1 MMRVKESAEERELEP
16 GTRLGNYSLIRPLGE
31 GGMARVYLARQIYI
45 ERLVAIKVLR
55 LRASAEEAEELRR
68 EASLLAR
75 LPAHPHIVQIYEF
88 GFAGPVPYLV
98 MEYAPYG
105 NMRNY
110 CGDGACLQPGEA
122 CRYLLQAA
130 AALQTV
136 HNYGLVHQDVKPD
149 NLLLA
154 RPDHLLLSDFGI
166 AASLRLARLRATH
179 TLVGTAAY
187 MAPEQFEG
195 RPSTASDQY
204 ALAVV
209 LYEWL
214 SGKPPFVGSFGE
226 LRQLHRRRVP
236 LPALRT
242 RVPSLPPA
250 IEPVL
255 ARALAR
261 EPEQRYPSVWTF
273 ARACQRALQGDGGR
287 DDRARRRRGQPR
299 DP

>member
-1 MMRVKESAEERELEP
+1 MMRVKESADESELEP
-16 GTRLGNYSLIRPLGE
+16 GTRLGNYSLIRLLGK

-45 ERLVAIKVLR
+45 DRLVAIKILD
-55 LRASAEEAEELRR
+55 LRASLQEAEELRR

-75 LPAHPHIVQIYEF
+75 LSAHPHIVQIYEF
-88 GFAGPVPYLV
+88 DFAGRVPFLV

-105 NMRNY
+105 SMRSY
-110 CGDGACLQPGEA
+110 CGGGACLLPREA
-122 CRYLLQAA
+122 CRYLRQAA
-130 AALQTV
+130 AALQMV

-154 RPDHLLLSDFGI
+154 RPGHLLLSDFGI

-195 RPSTASDQY
+195 WPCMASDQY

-214 SGKPPFVGSFGE
+214 CGVPPFVGSVAE
-226 LRQLHRRRVP
+226 LQQLHQRRAPVP
-236 LPALRT
+236 SPRE

-255 ARALAR
+255 ARALAH
-261 EPEQRYPSVWTF
+261 EPGRRYPSVWAF
-273 ARACQRALQGDGGR
+273 ARACERALLG
-287 DDRARRRRGQPR
+287 A
-299 DP
+299 

>member
-1 MMRVKESAEERELEP
+1 MMRVKESDDESELEP
-16 GTRLGNYSLIRPLGE
+16 GTRLGNYSLIRLLGK

-45 ERLVAIKVLR
+45 DRLVAIKVLN
-55 LRASAEEAEELRR
+55 LRASAWEAEELRR

-75 LPAHPHIVQIYEF
+75 LAKHPHIVQIYEF
-88 GFAGPVPYLV
+88 DFAGCVPFLV

-105 NMRNY
+105 SMRSY
-110 CGDGACLQPGEA
+110 CGGGACLWPREA
-122 CRYLLQAA
+122 CGYLRQAA

-154 RPDHLLLSDFGI
+154 RPGHLLLSDFGL
-166 AASLRLARLRATH
+166 ATSPRLARLRATH
-179 TLVGTAAY
+179 MLVGTAAY

-195 RPSTASDQY
+195 RPSMASDQY

-214 SGKPPFVGSFGE
+214 CGAPPFVGS
-226 LRQLHRRRVP
+226 LVQLQQLHRCRAP
-236 LPALRT
+236 LPSLRE
-242 RVPSLPPA
+242 RRPSLPPA

-255 ARALAR
+255 ARALAH
-261 EPEQRYPSVWTF
+261 EPEQRYPSVWAF
-273 ARACQRALQGDGGR
+273 ARACERALLGD
-287 DDRARRRRGQPR
+287 
-299 DP
+299 

>member
-1 MMRVKESAEERELEP
+1 MCVKESPDESELEP
-16 GTRLGNYSLIRPLGE
+16 GTRLGNYVLIRRLGE

-55 LRASAEEAEELRR
+55 LRASAHEAEELRR

-75 LPAHPHIVQIYEF
+75 LPAHPHIIQVYEF

-105 NMRNY
+105 SMRSY
-110 CGDGACLQPGEA
+110 CGGGVCLLPGEA
-122 CRYLLQAA
+122 CRYLRQAA

-136 HNYGLVHQDVKPD
+136 HHYGLVHQDVKPD
-149 NLLLA
+149 NLLLVK
-154 RPDHLLLSDFGI
+154 PNHLLLSDFGI

-195 RPSTASDQY
+195 RPSIASDQY

-214 SGKPPFVGSFGE
+214 CGTPPLVGSFLE
-226 LRQLHRRRVP
+226 LQQLHQRRVT
-236 LPALRT
+236 LPSPREH
-242 RVPSLPPA
+242 VPTLPPA

-255 ARALAR
+255 ARALAH
-261 EPEQRYPSVWTF
+261 EPHRRYPSIWDF
-273 ARACQRALQGDGGR
+273 ARACEWALLE
-287 DDRARRRRGQPR
+287 RRKRL
-299 DP
+299 

>member
-1 MMRVKESAEERELEP
+1 MMRVKESADESELEP
-16 GTRLGNYSLIRPLGE
+16 GTRLGNYSLIRQLGE

-55 LRASAEEAEELRR
+55 LRASGQEAEELRR
-68 EASLLAR
+68 EARLLAR

-105 NMRNY
+105 SMRSY
-110 CGDGACLQPGEA
+110 CGGGVCLLPREA

-154 RPDHLLLSDFGI
+154 RPNHLLLSDFGI
-166 AASLRLARLRATH
+166 AASLRLARLRASR

-195 RPSTASDQY
+195 RPSIASDQY

-214 SGKPPFVGSFGE
+214 CGTPPLVGSFIE
-226 LRQLHRRRVP
+226 LQQFHQRRIP
-236 LPALRT
+236 LPSPREH
-242 RVPSLPPA
+242 VPALPPA

-255 ARALAR
+255 ERALAR
-261 EPEQRYPSVWTF
+261 EPRQRYPSIWAF
-273 ARACQRALQGDGGR
+273 ARACERALLGKRSG
-287 DDRARRRRGQPR
+287 
-299 DP
+299 